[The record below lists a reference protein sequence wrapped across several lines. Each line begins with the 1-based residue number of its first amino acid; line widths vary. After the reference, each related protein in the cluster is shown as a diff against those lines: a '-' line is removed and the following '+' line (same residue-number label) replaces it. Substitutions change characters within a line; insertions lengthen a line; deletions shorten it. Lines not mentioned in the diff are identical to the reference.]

1 VAWTS
6 PVSPSGPAAPIR
18 RYESTNGRFI
28 HSRDALDLAN
38 LPAFFASRAEL
49 DHASILTSR
58 KSGHRVSRERGVVR
72 TLLVVAIA
80 VTFASPTLGEMTASG
95 EDAYRFLY
103 EYSELG
109 THRTGIDS
117 TASWLAED
125 RKYLGLS

>member
-1 VAWTS
+1 M
-6 PVSPSGPAAPIR
+6 
-18 RYESTNGRFI
+18 
-28 HSRDALDLAN
+28 
-38 LPAFFASRAEL
+38 
-49 DHASILTSR
+49 
-58 KSGHRVSRERGVVR
+58 R

-95 EDAYRFLY
+95 DDAYRFLY